1 MLGLLAYCRHKSA
14 RMHITSESIAK
25 ALLPAPVAANYRI
38 MGIVCTTAS
47 FVTLCSNV
55 LYMFRGWEEPLPFYD
70 WSSYWIRWMA
80 SQIWYA
86 IGMIFLFHVVTRPA
100 QSGVV
105 LFGKFPRDLWAY
117 KWYLCILYLP
127 VRYLLLEMCDVHRD
141 SKHILI
147 PLEIVVDIVLYNGP
161 FLAIL
166 LRLLYLSWKVAY
178 DEAVLTGAIYEN
190 ESPSTHSPAFS
201 ISSIFFSDTSNG
213 HYSRHHS
220 SSTSRPGASGYVGL
234 AMEDLD
240 DIEQGRSRITRGE
253 NGRSSSGV
261 INSSAT
267 YKKPWSGD
275 GVDKRGGIGNSN
287 SNPPAY
293 ESRDHSPKML
303 SPKAQPKMSS
313 RGSTRMSPRT
323 SPKIS
328 SPLRN
333 VVIFNVESSDEEDH
347 DNADEQRQ

>member
-1 MLGLLAYCRHKSA
+1 M
-14 RMHITSESIAK
+14 
-25 ALLPAPVAANYRI
+25 
-38 MGIVCTTAS
+38 
-47 FVTLCSNV
+47 
-55 LYMFRGWEEPLPFYD
+55 
-70 WSSYWIRWMA
+70 
-80 SQIWYA
+80 
-86 IGMIFLFHVVTRPA
+86 
-100 QSGVV
+100 
-105 LFGKFPRDLWAY
+105 
-117 KWYLCILYLP
+117 
-127 VRYLLLEMCDVHRD
+127 RYLLLEMCELHRD

-190 ESPSTHSPAFS
+190 ESSSTHNPAFS
-201 ISSIFFSDTSNG
+201 ISSIFFSDTSSS

-220 SSTSRPGASGYVGL
+220 SSNSRPGVGGYVGL

-240 DIEQGRSRITRGE
+240 DIEQGRSRATARGE

-261 INSSAT
+261 VNSST
-267 YKKPWSGD
+267 MYKKQSGD
-275 GVDKRGGIGNSN
+275 SVDKRGGIGNSN
-287 SNPPAY
+287 SNPPSY
-293 ESRDHSPKML
+293 ESRDHSPKVL
-303 SPKAQPKMSS
+303 SPKVSLKTS

-333 VVIFNVESSDEEDH
+333 VVIFNMESSDEEDH
-347 DNADEQRQ
+347 DNADGQRQQR

>member
-1 MLGLLAYCRHKSA
+1 M
-14 RMHITSESIAK
+14 
-25 ALLPAPVAANYRI
+25 
-38 MGIVCTTAS
+38 
-47 FVTLCSNV
+47 
-55 LYMFRGWEEPLPFYD
+55 
-70 WSSYWIRWMA
+70 
-80 SQIWYA
+80 
-86 IGMIFLFHVVTRPA
+86 
-100 QSGVV
+100 
-105 LFGKFPRDLWAY
+105 
-117 KWYLCILYLP
+117 
-127 VRYLLLEMCDVHRD
+127 HRD

-166 LRLLYLSWKVAY
+166 LRLLYLSWKIAY

-190 ESPSTHSPAFS
+190 ESSSTHSPAFS
-201 ISSIFFSDTSNG
+201 ISSIFFSDTSSS

-220 SSTSRPGASGYVGL
+220 SSTSRPGADGYVGL

-240 DIEQGRSRITRGE
+240 DIEQGRSRAMARGE

-261 INSSAT
+261 VNSST
-267 YKKPWSGD
+267 MYKKQWSGD
-275 GVDKRGGIGNSN
+275 SVDKRGGVGNSN

-303 SPKAQPKMSS
+303 SPKVSSKIS

-333 VVIFNVESSDEEDH
+333 VVIFSMESSDEEDH
-347 DNADEQRQ
+347 DNADEQRQQR

>member
-1 MLGLLAYCRHKSA
+1 
-14 RMHITSESIAK
+14 
-25 ALLPAPVAANYRI
+25 
-38 MGIVCTTAS
+38 
-47 FVTLCSNV
+47 
-55 LYMFRGWEEPLPFYD
+55 
-70 WSSYWIRWMA
+70 
-80 SQIWYA
+80 
-86 IGMIFLFHVVTRPA
+86 
-100 QSGVV
+100 
-105 LFGKFPRDLWAY
+105 
-117 KWYLCILYLP
+117 
-127 VRYLLLEMCDVHRD
+127 MCDIHRD

-190 ESPSTHSPAFS
+190 ESSSTHSPAFS
-201 ISSIFFSDTSNG
+201 ISSIFFSDASNG

-240 DIEQGRSRITRGE
+240 DIEQGRSRTTRGE
-253 NGRSSSGV
+253 NGRSPSGA

-303 SPKAQPKMSS
+303 SPKVSPKMSS

-347 DNADEQRQ
+347 DNADKQRQ